1 MKTPES
7 KKKVLVED
15 FDPVKMMRD
24 IRDKLTAKIINMT
37 HEQEK
42 AYIKDLISK
51 G

>member
-1 MKTPES
+1 MKTLTV
-7 KKKVLVED
+7 KKKIVLKD

-24 IRDKLTAKIINMT
+24 IRDKLTMEIKDMS

-42 AYIKDLISK
+42 AYIKKLISK